1 MSVSVKNYREVSR
14 SYLLRVIEKQK
25 QGVTSYPISL
35 FDNKLADDDLKSVD
49 FLMNT
54 KRLFGGDKKFVQK
67 LFVAYT
73 LQSTNMIIN
82 ERCDRVHLINLLEEP
97 ENCMRCDYCRILRK
111 LRNTL
116 QKLSFFT
123 SDTHVKNWDVKYKNN
138 VLTVEP
144 VALSSSLVDNGII
157 QDEHSKK

>member
-14 SYLLRVIEKQK
+14 NYLLRVIEKQK

-35 FDNKLADDDLKSVD
+35 FDNKLAEKSVD

-54 KRLFGGDKKFVQK
+54 KTLFGGDKKFVQK
-67 LFVAYT
+67 LLVAYT

-97 ENCMRCDYCRILRK
+97 GNCMRCYYCRFLRK

-116 QKLSFFT
+116 QKSSFFT
-123 SDTHVKNWDVKYKNN
+123 SNAHVKNWDIKYKNN

-157 QDEHSKK
+157 QNKHSKK